1 MKIFC
6 VGQNYAEHV
15 KEFGGQIPSQPVI
28 FSKPETAVLRNGE
41 PFYYPDFSKEI
52 DYETELVIK
61 INKEGKYID
70 PKFAPKYY
78 DEIALGID
86 FTARDLQR
94 ELKAKGQPW
103 DIAKGFNGS
112 APLSNFVPLSKFA
125 DVQNL
130 NFHLH
135 INGVQKQKGNT
146 SDMIFK
152 VNELIAYISKFFLLK
167 KGDLIFTGTPVGVG
181 PVHIGDKL
189 EAFLENEKMLDFE
202 IK

>member
-6 VGQNYAEHV
+6 VGLNYADHV
-15 KEFGGQIPSQPVI
+15 REFGGQIPTEPVI
-28 FSKPETAVLRNGE
+28 FSKPETALLKNNE

-70 PKFAPKYY
+70 PKFAHKYY
-78 DEIALGID
+78 DEVALGID
-86 FTARDLQR
+86 FTARDLQKA
-94 ELKAKGQPW
+94 LKSKGHPW
-103 DIAKGFNGS
+103 EIAKGFNGS
-112 APLSNFVPLSKFA
+112 APISNFVPVSTFENA
-125 DVQNL
+125 QNL

-135 INGVQKQKGNT
+135 INGKQAQQGNT
-146 SDMIFK
+146 SDMIF
-152 VNELIAYISKFFLLK
+152 NIDILISYLSKFFLLK
-167 KGDLIFTGTPVGVG
+167 KGDLVFTGTPVGVG
-181 PVHIGDKL
+181 PVQVGDRL

>member
-15 KEFGGQIPSQPVI
+15 KEFGGQIPSLPVI

-189 EAFLENEKMLDFE
+189 EAFLENEKMLEFE

>member
-6 VGQNYAEHV
+6 VGLNYADHV
-15 KEFGGQIPSQPVI
+15 REFGGQIPTEPVI
-28 FSKPETAVLRNGE
+28 FSKPETALLKNNE

-70 PKFAPKYY
+70 PKFAHKYY
-78 DEIALGID
+78 DEVALGID
-86 FTARDLQR
+86 FTARDLQKA
-94 ELKAKGQPW
+94 LKSKGHPW
-103 DIAKGFNGS
+103 EIAKGFNGS
-112 APLSNFVPLSKFA
+112 APISNFVPVSTFEN
-125 DVQNL
+125 VQNL

-135 INGVQKQKGNT
+135 INGKQAQQGNT
-146 SDMIFK
+146 SDMIF
-152 VNELIAYISKFFLLK
+152 NIDILISYLSKFFLLK
-167 KGDLIFTGTPVGVG
+167 KGDLVFTGTPVGVG
-181 PVHIGDKL
+181 PVQVGDRL

>member
-61 INKEGKYID
+61 INKEGKYLD

-86 FTARDLQR
+86 LTARDLQR

-103 DIAKGFNGS
+103 DISKGFNGS

-135 INGVQKQKGNT
+135 INGVQKQKGNS

>member
-189 EAFLENEKMLDFE
+189 EAFLENEKMLEFE